1 MTDAAKAERPGGL
14 GRSNHGG
21 PKSSAGV
28 QPAGKGVPERHDGSS
43 RLSDHAQARIGSSL
57 RSLYDSIVQQPVPDR
72 FRDLIERL
80 DAKEPK
86 SP

>member
-1 MTDAAKAERPGGL
+1 MTDAAKAERPAGRGRTYAGAADSGGAS
-14 GRSNHGG
+14 RPTDPDAAEQH
-21 PKSSAGV
+21 
-28 QPAGKGVPERHDGSS
+28 RGSS
-43 RLSDHAQARIGSSL
+43 SLSDHAQARIGSTL